1 MSRGKPSKAQLD
13 LSMGMMDVLKSTSDL
28 VCEEGVDCRNYGV
41 IDGIKEAKQLLSD
54 MMEVPKE
61 MRLDILTVVETNEEL
76 LVLLDKLSAKNYD
89 MTPEEVYQAS
99 IETVEETM

>member
-1 MSRGKPSKAQLD
+1 MWKYPDARITKGSIMTHRTL
-13 LSMGMMDVLKSTSDL
+13 T
-28 VCEEGVDCRNYGV
+28 EEQSEKLARLM
-41 IDGIKEAKQLLSD
+41 I

-61 MRLDILTVVETNEEL
+61 MGLDILTVVETNEEL

>member
-1 MSRGKPSKAQLD
+1 MWKYPDARITKGSIMTHRTL
-13 LSMGMMDVLKSTSDL
+13 T
-28 VCEEGVDCRNYGV
+28 EEQSEKLARLM
-41 IDGIKEAKQLLSD
+41 I

-61 MRLDILTVVETNEEL
+61 MSLDILTVIETNEEL
-76 LVLLDKLSAKNYD
+76 LTFLDKLSAKNYD

>member
-1 MSRGKPSKAQLD
+1 MTHRTL
-13 LSMGMMDVLKSTSDL
+13 T
-28 VCEEGVDCRNYGV
+28 EEQSEKLARLM
-41 IDGIKEAKQLLSD
+41 I

-76 LVLLDKLSAKNYD
+76 LAFLDKLSAKNYD

-99 IETVEETM
+99 ILTEQNLRGALRLGGLPVTE

>member
-1 MSRGKPSKAQLD
+1 MWKYPDACITKGSIMTHRTLTEEQSEKLARL
-13 LSMGMMDVLKSTSDL
+13 LIMMD
-28 VCEEGVDCRNYGV
+28 
-41 IDGIKEAKQLLSD
+41 
-54 MMEVPKE
+54 VPKE
-61 MRLDILTVVETNEEL
+61 MSLDILTVVETNEEL

>member
-1 MSRGKPSKAQLD
+1 MWKYPDARITKGSIMTHRTLP
-13 LSMGMMDVLKSTSDL
+13 
-28 VCEEGVDCRNYGV
+28 EEQSEKLARLM
-41 IDGIKEAKQLLSD
+41 I

-61 MRLDILTVVETNEEL
+61 MSLDILTVVETNEEL
-76 LVLLDKLSAKNYD
+76 LTFLDKLSAKNYD

>member
-1 MSRGKPSKAQLD
+1 MTHRTL
-13 LSMGMMDVLKSTSDL
+13 T
-28 VCEEGVDCRNYGV
+28 EEQSEKLA
-41 IDGIKEAKQLLSD
+41 ILLI

-76 LVLLDKLSAKNYD
+76 LTFLDKLSAKNYD

>member
-1 MSRGKPSKAQLD
+1 MTHRTL
-13 LSMGMMDVLKSTSDL
+13 T
-28 VCEEGVDCRNYGV
+28 EEQSEKLARLM
-41 IDGIKEAKQLLSD
+41 I

-61 MRLDILTVVETNEEL
+61 MSLDILTVETNEEL
-76 LVLLDKLSAKNYD
+76 LAFLDKLLAKNYD

>member
-1 MSRGKPSKAQLD
+1 MEISRRAYTKGSIMTHRTL
-13 LSMGMMDVLKSTSDL
+13 T
-28 VCEEGVDCRNYGV
+28 EEQSEKLARLM
-41 IDGIKEAKQLLSD
+41 I

-61 MRLDILTVVETNEEL
+61 MSLDILTVVETNEEL
-76 LVLLDKLSAKNYD
+76 LAFLDKLSAKNYD

>member
-1 MSRGKPSKAQLD
+1 MTHRTLA
-13 LSMGMMDVLKSTSDL
+13 
-28 VCEEGVDCRNYGV
+28 EEQSEKLA
-41 IDGIKEAKQLLSD
+41 ILLI

-76 LVLLDKLSAKNYD
+76 LTFLDKLSAKNYD
-89 MTPEEVYQAS
+89 MTSEEVYQAS

>member
-1 MSRGKPSKAQLD
+1 MWKYPDARITKGSVMTHRTL
-13 LSMGMMDVLKSTSDL
+13 T
-28 VCEEGVDCRNYGV
+28 EEQSEKLARLM
-41 IDGIKEAKQLLSD
+41 I

-61 MRLDILTVVETNEEL
+61 MSLDILTVVETNEEL
-76 LVLLDKLSAKNYD
+76 LAFLDKLSAKNYD

>member
-1 MSRGKPSKAQLD
+1 MAHRTL
-13 LSMGMMDVLKSTSDL
+13 T
-28 VCEEGVDCRNYGV
+28 EEQSEKLA
-41 IDGIKEAKQLLSD
+41 ILLI

-76 LVLLDKLSAKNYD
+76 LTFLDKLSAKNYD

>member
-1 MSRGKPSKAQLD
+1 MWKYPDARITKGSIMTHRTL
-13 LSMGMMDVLKSTSDL
+13 T
-28 VCEEGVDCRNYGV
+28 EEQSEKLARLM
-41 IDGIKEAKQLLSD
+41 I

-61 MRLDILTVVETNEEL
+61 MSLDILTVVETNEEL
-76 LVLLDKLSAKNYD
+76 LTFLDKLSAKNYD

>member
-1 MSRGKPSKAQLD
+1 MTHRTL
-13 LSMGMMDVLKSTSDL
+13 T
-28 VCEEGVDCRNYGV
+28 EEQSEKLARLM
-41 IDGIKEAKQLLSD
+41 I

-61 MRLDILTVVETNEEL
+61 MSLDILTVVETNEEL

-99 IETVEETM
+99 IETVEETMQKSSSLSANRWSRCAILSPCMA